1 MSPAAIAARR
11 ARSELKA
18 GMTAASVPVTLCA
31 GRVRQAQV
39 EATDA
44 PDGAGE
50 RRPSPPQRR
59 TVLVGLAAALV
70 MIVALGGL
78 AMVAVRSTDAR
89 TGRVDAAPTAAAT
102 ATTVP
107 TTVPTAEP
115 RVAAVS
121 VARGHAS
128 IATRASYRVTV
139 ESARPCWLRVT
150 QVESGEVLVE
160 TTLEPA
166 QRQELDL
173 TGTTHIRVG
182 AANAISLM
190 VDDQPI
196 LLPDLP
202 AGPYDFD
209 FTATSG
215 S

>member
-1 MSPAAIAARR
+1 
-11 ARSELKA
+11 
-18 GMTAASVPVTLCA
+18 
-31 GRVRQAQV
+31 
-39 EATDA
+39 
-44 PDGAGE
+44 
-50 RRPSPPQRR
+50 
-59 TVLVGLAAALV
+59 
-70 MIVALGGL
+70 
-78 AMVAVRSTDAR
+78 
-89 TGRVDAAPTAAAT
+89 
-102 ATTVP
+102 
-107 TTVPTAEP
+107 
-115 RVAAVS
+115 
-121 VARGHAS
+121 
-128 IATRASYRVTV
+128 
-139 ESARPCWLRVT
+139 
-150 QVESGEVLVE
+150 VESGEVLVE